1 MLLKIGRVIF
11 YFVLMFKKIW
21 LLIRVFKVF
30 MIGKVFVFGCRFVI
44 VKYVLGYCWIG
55 FRLIMFIYFWE
66 VLKMRKFMIVIDIKI
81 YVRIVDFMNII
92 KFNKSV
98 ELFNIC
104 F

>member
-1 MLLKIGRVIF
+1 
-11 YFVLMFKKIW
+11 
-21 LLIRVFKVF
+21 
-30 MIGKVFVFGCRFVI
+30 
-44 VKYVLGYCWIG
+44 
-55 FRLIMFIYFWE
+55 
-66 VLKMRKFMIVIDIKI
+66 MRKFMIVIDIKI